1 MLYGKENYKVNLQ
14 KFQCSRNRNYILHL
28 VEKDLPKKDSIFN
41 ANRFLFEKLF
51 YELQALNICLEAQES
66 QVKHLTGISF

>member
-14 KFQCSRNRNYILHL
+14 KFQRSRNRNYILHL

-41 ANRFLFEKLF
+41 ENRFLFEKIF
-51 YELQALNICLEAQES
+51 YELQALNIYLEAQES